1 MNHDTHTETNG
12 FPDTPTLSAIE
23 VARILGVGKNAVYA
37 AVKDGRIP
45 TVGLTKRVRIPTQW
59 VKRHLT
65 DWTQPL

>member
-1 MNHDTHTETNG
+1 MNQNSFVSNDG
-12 FPDTPTLSAIE
+12 YPDKPTLSVAE
-23 VARILGVGKNAVYA
+23 VSKILGVGKNAVYA

-45 TVGLTKRVRIPTQW
+45 TVGLTRRVRIPTQW